1 MQGEASTR
9 LGFTDYFR
17 VELAWA
23 KLLGAVLLLA
33 PVPARLKEWAYAA
46 FAITLGSAL
55 IAHLSIGEGP
65 RRRGAGRRAPG
76 VLWGLSYFCGVAS
89 RARASAGPLEDEQR
103 VANQDP
109 KRLTSRNLGE
119 LLANHWRV
127 VNKPAIVTSPL

>member
-9 LGFTDYFR
+9 LGFTDYFG

-23 KLLGAVLLLA
+23 KLLGAALSLA

-65 RRRGAGRRAPG
+65 RRRGGWAAGTGRALADTHAIERPGTPLGVHECAEQLAVPVLHIARLLQSSLEKGFESLLRFRPRQRR
-76 VLWGLSYFCGVAS
+76 
-89 RARASAGPLEDEQR
+89 RE
-103 VANQDP
+103 
-109 KRLTSRNLGE
+109 
-119 LLANHWRV
+119 
-127 VNKPAIVTSPL
+127 

>member
-65 RRRGAGRRAPG
+65 RRRGAGRRARH
-76 VLWGLSYFCGVAS
+76 AS
-89 RARASAGPLEDEQR
+89 VGNGWTAAGPFTAIATCLNGSFE
-103 VANQDP
+103 
-109 KRLTSRNLGE
+109 SS
-119 LLANHWRV
+119 
-127 VNKPAIVTSPL
+127 PAVMATTCRSMAHHVTSA

>member
-23 KLLGAVLLLA
+23 KLLGAVLLLS

-55 IAHLSIGEGP
+55 IVRP
-65 RRRGAGRRAPG
+65 WGAGFARMGARHRAWPQ
-76 VLWGLSYFCGVAS
+76 
-89 RARASAGPLEDEQR
+89 P
-103 VANQDP
+103 
-109 KRLTSRNLGE
+109 
-119 LLANHWRV
+119 
-127 VNKPAIVTSPL
+127 

>member
-46 FAITLGSAL
+46 FAITFGSAL
-55 IAHLSIGEGP
+55 IAHLSMG
-65 RRRGAGRRAPG
+65 
-76 VLWGLSYFCGVAS
+76 
-89 RARASAGPLEDEQR
+89 SAAHAAEFT
-103 VANQDP
+103 
-109 KRLTSRNLGE
+109 KC
-119 LLANHWRV
+119 LLR
-127 VNKPAIVTSPL
+127 PS

>member
-17 VELAWA
+17 MELAWA
-23 KLLGAVLLLA
+23 RLLGAVLSLA

-46 FAITLGSAL
+46 FAITLDSAL

-76 VLWGLSYFCGVAS
+76 VLWGLCTFVAS
-89 RARASAGPLEDEQR
+89 PRGRGRAPDRSKMNNA
-103 VANQDP
+103 
-109 KRLTSRNLGE
+109 
-119 LLANHWRV
+119 WRI
-127 VNKPAIVTSPL
+127 KTRRGSPRETWRTYQ